1 MGANPRSLVK
11 DPLARVNNFI
21 STSVLGMNKTKSDPE
36 RTKRS
41 KNQKNLRKQVT

>member
-1 MGANPRSLVK
+1 MGANQRSLIR

-21 STSVLGMNKTKSDPE
+21 STSVLSMNKTKSDPE

-41 KNQKNLRKQVT
+41 KTSKPKSKN